1 MKIKTKTYDNNDRI
15 NTSSVIYLT
24 IIGIVENQSQPSLVC
39 EHTLE
44 SPCALKLQK
53 SPLLSTH

>member
-24 IIGIVENQSQPSLVC
+24 IIGIVENQSQPIKCVNTPFENL
-39 EHTLE
+39 
-44 SPCALKLQK
+44 
-53 SPLLSTH
+53 